1 MKWLEQFT
9 FVMRASLTTLRER
22 VEDPERMLHQLLLD
36 LEEELARVRGNVAE
50 AIADEIQLGRR
61 VERQRAEAQ
70 QWLARATE
78 ALKRNDEVRAKSALE
93 QKLKVEERLV
103 TLEQEYAVQQEQ
115 TTGLKQ
121 SVHEMEDRIRQA
133 KQKQTLLLAR
143 LARAESSTIVT
154 QALDQTGGANALAQ
168 FARLEARVERAEALQ
183 IAHDQLSDRD
193 LRGEAL
199 EREFLEAARRE
210 QVAKEFAELK
220 HRVES

>member
-9 FVMRASLTTLRER
+9 FVMRASLTTIRER

-50 AIADEIQLGRR
+50 AIADEIQLGHR

-78 ALKRNDEVRAKSALE
+78 ALKRGDDVRAQAALE
-93 QKLKVEERLV
+93 QKVKVEERLV
-103 TLEQEYAVQQEQ
+103 GLEQEYSTQQEQ
-115 TTGLKQ
+115 TAGLKQ
-121 SVHEMEDRIRQA
+121 SVLEMEDRIRQA

-143 LARAESSTIVT
+143 LARAESSTVVT
-154 QALDQTGGANALAQ
+154 RALDQTDGAYALTQ
-168 FARLEARVERAEALQ
+168 FARLEARVERAEALH
-183 IAHDQLSDRD
+183 IAHTQLSDRD
-193 LRGEAL
+193 LKGEAL

-210 QVAKEFAELK
+210 QVAREFAELK
-220 HRVES
+220 DRVRS